1 MIVNTHKFRERV
13 AAGEKQLF
21 TGITLADPAVTEM
34 LSGSTDGFWID
45 LEHNPTNLET
55 MLGLLIGARAGGTPA
70 FVRVP
75 ANDVGWIKRVLDSGA
90 EGIICP
96 QAENATEVGQFVAAC
111 RYPPLGRRGF
121 GPRRP
126 TNYGRNGGAQY
137 LADAN
142 RELVVIAQIETVG
155 CLEEIDQIVQIE
167 GLDGVVV
174 GPNDLSGS
182 MGVMGQTDH
191 PDVIAAIATIAQTAK
206 QAGLSVGIGMGAQAE
221 FAQQAFEL
229 GVDWVQCGNDFEYM
243 IRFADQLKTAIPSI
257 ST

>member
-1 MIVNTHKFRERV
+1 MIVNTHKFRQKV
-13 AAGEKQLF
+13 AAGENQLF
-21 TGITLADPAVTEM
+21 TGITIADPAVTEM
-34 LSGSTDGFWID
+34 LSDSTDGFWID

-55 MLGLLIGARAGGTPA
+55 MLGLLIAARAGGTPA

-96 QAENATEVGQFVAAC
+96 QADDAEQVGQFVSAC
-111 RYPPLGRRGF
+111 RYPPMGRRGF

-126 TNYGRNGGAQY
+126 SNYGRNSGAQY

-142 RELVVIAQIETVG
+142 EQLLVIAQIETVG
-155 CLEEIDQIVQIE
+155 CLEQIDQIVQIE

-191 PDVIAAIATIAQTAK
+191 PDVTAAIATITRSAK
-206 QAGLSVGIGMGAQAE
+206 DAGLSVGIGMGAQPE

-229 GVDWVQCGNDFEYM
+229 GIDWVQCGNDFEYM
-243 IRFADQLKTAIPSI
+243 IRFADQLKQQILG
-257 ST
+257 

>member
-1 MIVNTHKFRERV
+1 MIVNTHKFREKI
-13 AAGEKQLF
+13 AAGKKQLF

-96 QAENATEVGQFVAAC
+96 QADDADGVRRFVSAC
-111 RYPPLGRRGF
+111 RYPPKGKRGF

-126 TNYGRNGGAQY
+126 TNYGRNGGPDY

-142 RELVVIAQIETVG
+142 KNLIVIAQIETVG
-155 CLEEIDQIVQIE
+155 CLEQLDEIVQIE
-167 GLDGVVV
+167 GLDGLVV

-182 MGVMGQTDH
+182 MGIMGQVDH
-191 PDVIAAIATIAQTAK
+191 PDVIEAIGRIATVGKA
-206 QAGLSVGIGMGAQAE
+206 AGLSIGIGMGAQPD

-229 GVDWVQCGNDFEYM
+229 GVDWVQCGNDYEYM
-243 IRFADQLKTAIPSI
+243 IRFADQLFKQILG
-257 ST
+257 